1 MTPEMISKI
10 TECVLTVIAL
20 IVSAYVIPWLKT
32 KIKSD
37 KLEQL
42 KIFCEQAVRSA
53 EQMFLP
59 EQSEEKKA
67 YVLQLI
73 NEQIEKL
80 GLGLNEAEVNAI
92 IEGIVNYVKHRSD
105 TNAES

>member
-1 MTPEMISKI
+1 MTPGMITKI

-42 KIFCEQAVRSA
+42 KVF
-53 EQMFLP
+53 
-59 EQSEEKKA
+59 
-67 YVLQLI
+67 
-73 NEQIEKL
+73 
-80 GLGLNEAEVNAI
+80 
-92 IEGIVNYVKHRSD
+92 
-105 TNAES
+105 

>member
-53 EQMFLP
+53 EQLYSP
-59 EQSEEKKA
+59 EEWKLKKQ
-67 YVLQLI
+67 YVLSLV
-73 NEQIEKL
+73 NEKMEKL
-80 GLGLNEAEVNAI
+80 GLGLNEAEVDAV
-92 IEGIVNYVKHRSD
+92 IEGIVNYVKHN
-105 TNAES
+105 TNGG